1 MLKSLK
7 SWFLYKLIRVL
18 DQYYE
23 RLQSPWWKPN
33 FCEPTVQ
40 IVLRDLCR
48 PGDVVFDVGAN
59 YGHLSVIMSR
69 LVGPRGVIC
78 AFEASPRNLEPLQS
92 NLNRNGCGNV
102 RVVHAAVGAHSGA
115 LVGFKYG
122 DHPGADRLGNQEDK
136 SPPDVMV
143 RELALDDFIDH
154 FQMCPRVV
162 KMDIEGAELLALSGF
177 RRTIDSSRPILIL
190 ESAAGHREAVGL
202 LRSLDYRILDLS
214 NYRELQS
221 DDDFPVGVEVSNVLC
236 FPKEAPPDGYQGSF
250 QTTVVSTLESSDFQV
265 DGNRSW
271 KSKVPLELNEGR
283 YLFKVQ
289 IQGTGEQNQLSCG
302 LRELGVPVV
311 KYEGASGWIRNSYSD
326 WIWHCYHPSKLELF
340 FQFVNGTDDPTF
352 QIQKVTI
359 SRVENLN
366 LNWMVTI

>member
-1 MLKSLK
+1 MSL
-7 SWFLYKLIRVL
+7 
-18 DQYYE
+18 
-23 RLQSPWWKPN
+23 
-33 FCEPTVQ
+33 
-40 IVLRDLCR
+40 
-48 PGDVVFDVGAN
+48 A
-59 YGHLSVIMSR
+59 
-69 LVGPRGVIC
+69 
-78 AFEASPRNLEPLQS
+78 
-92 NLNRNGCGNV
+92 
-102 RVVHAAVGAHSGA
+102 
-115 LVGFKYG
+115 
-122 DHPGADRLGNQEDK
+122 
-136 SPPDVMV
+136 
-143 RELALDDFIDH
+143 
-154 FQMCPRVV
+154 
-162 KMDIEGAELLALSGF
+162 
-177 RRTIDSSRPILIL
+177 
-190 ESAAGHREAVGL
+190 
-202 LRSLDYRILDLS
+202 
-214 NYRELQS
+214 
-221 DDDFPVGVEVSNVLC
+221 
-236 FPKEAPPDGYQGSF
+236 KEAPPDGYQGSF